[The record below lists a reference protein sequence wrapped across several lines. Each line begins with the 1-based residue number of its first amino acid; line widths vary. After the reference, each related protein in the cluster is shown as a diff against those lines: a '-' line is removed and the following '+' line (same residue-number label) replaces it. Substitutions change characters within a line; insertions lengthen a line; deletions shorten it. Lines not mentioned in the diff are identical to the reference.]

1 MNNNKHKW
9 LHSFF
14 FIVLIGTLYLMW
26 LTFWHLLVF
35 QSVQPIRKAKTVRL
49 TSISLL
55 RLVNQQE
62 HQRKDVNSL
71 LRCNFFDFKQ
81 NILKDVDQTANE
93 NCRSKLRLLS
103 VQLILFFWQVLLWR
117 VWLCV
122 NYFFFFHVSLVPAV
136 LIQRSWKW
144 RTEKQRHVTSHKRIK
159 CITL

>member
-1 MNNNKHKW
+1 M
-9 LHSFF
+9 
-14 FIVLIGTLYLMW
+14 
-26 LTFWHLLVF
+26 LVS

-71 LRCNFFDFKQ
+71 LRCNFFDFEQ

-103 VQLILFFWQVLLWR
+103 VQLILFLTSFIMTGMA
-117 VWLCV
+117 LC
-122 NYFFFFHVSLVPAV
+122 
-136 LIQRSWKW
+136 
-144 RTEKQRHVTSHKRIK
+144 
-159 CITL
+159 

>member
-1 MNNNKHKW
+1 M
-9 LHSFF
+9 
-14 FIVLIGTLYLMW
+14 
-26 LTFWHLLVF
+26 LVF

-71 LRCNFFDFKQ
+71 LRCNFFDFEQ

-103 VQLILFFWQVLLWR
+103 VQLILFLTSFIMTGMA
-117 VWLCV
+117 LC
-122 NYFFFFHVSLVPAV
+122 
-136 LIQRSWKW
+136 
-144 RTEKQRHVTSHKRIK
+144 
-159 CITL
+159 